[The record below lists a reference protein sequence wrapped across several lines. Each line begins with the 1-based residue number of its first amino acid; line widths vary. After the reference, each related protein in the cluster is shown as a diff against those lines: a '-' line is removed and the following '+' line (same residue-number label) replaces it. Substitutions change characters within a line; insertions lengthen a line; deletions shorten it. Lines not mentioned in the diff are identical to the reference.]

1 MFNRVQT
8 NLFTLFIFAPMK
20 SPNLTVSPSYPHGG
34 NEALPSMNSMAA
46 DVISANLAPGAMAEP
61 AQKLLAAISRR
72 DVNELNL
79 AMSLFETKVMPDA
92 AIAAYGGRW
101 LAGVGR
107 AHVPGLAQMIQIESL
122 LGELKGGGDSLSV
135 WVAQCWA
142 ESDGHPKLVQL
153 AEAMIAAWRD
163 LQTEQAI
170 RFACA
175 LATSLAV
182 IQTKVASRLMSRIES
197 LAAPPRT
204 VGSAIELAAAWV
216 DVGCIL
222 TQLSPPVQSLLEE
235 RLANAE
241 RRWEWSSPEASNALD
256 ELRPHLSAPSKA
268 SRLFRTI
275 VWEDAWP
282 VGDVQGMDDSLFSQ
296 EALTALPAATGRP
309 LKKKEEPVRLLVLVT
324 ILLAM
329 TLVYNSVNARRQEQM
344 QKPLSSAVETR
355 PTTRAAPF
363 GTQAMR
369 MKVS

>member
-1 MFNRVQT
+1 
-8 NLFTLFIFAPMK
+8 MK
-20 SPNLTVSPSYPHGG
+20 SPNNAVPSSPPHGVSV
-34 NEALPSMNSMAA
+34 NVANPAMNSMAA

-61 AQKLLAAISRR
+61 AQKLLVAISRR
-72 DVNELNL
+72 DVNELN
-79 AMSLFETKVMPDA
+79 AVVRLFETRVMQDA

-101 LAGVGR
+101 LAGVSK
-107 AHVPGLAQMIQIESL
+107 AHVPGLAQMIQIDSL
-122 LGELKGGGDSLSV
+122 LGEMKGGGDSLSV

-142 ESDGHPKLVQL
+142 ESDGHHKLVQL

-241 RRWEWSSPEASNALD
+241 RRWEWSSPEASNALE
-256 ELRPHLSAPSKA
+256 ELRPHLAAPSKA

-282 VGDVQGMDDSLFSQ
+282 LGDVQGGDDHIFNQTTPVL
-296 EALTALPAATGRP
+296 APGALPVTPTRR
-309 LKKKEEPVRLLVLVT
+309 LTKKQEPVRLLMLVT
-324 ILLAM
+324 LLFAM
-329 TLVYNSVNARRQEQM
+329 TLVYNCVNSQRQAKM
-344 QKPLSSAVETR
+344 QRPLSSAVETK
-355 PTTRAAPF
+355 PATSAMPF
-363 GTQAMR
+363 GTQALR
-369 MKVS
+369 QKVS